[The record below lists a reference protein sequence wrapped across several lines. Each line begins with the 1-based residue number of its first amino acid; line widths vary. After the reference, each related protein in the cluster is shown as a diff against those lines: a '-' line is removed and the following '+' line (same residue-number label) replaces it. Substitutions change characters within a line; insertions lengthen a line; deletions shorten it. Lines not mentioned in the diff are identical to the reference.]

1 MIQLFLIDVR
11 LAFNSG
17 ERACIFISNQRRE
30 AVLLTEE
37 ESIDEKKK
45 SPENWFRI
53 SGIGL
58 GFYSFPRIT
67 LYCTMTFNTG
77 LYFNN
82 QSTKCQPPCTMMQ
95 RDVNIEMA

>member
-45 SPENWFRI
+45 KSRELVPEPGHWSRLLF
-53 SGIGL
+53 L
-58 GFYSFPRIT
+58 
-67 LYCTMTFNTG
+67 
-77 LYFNN
+77 
-82 QSTKCQPPCTMMQ
+82 PP
-95 RDVNIEMA
+95 DNIILHNDI